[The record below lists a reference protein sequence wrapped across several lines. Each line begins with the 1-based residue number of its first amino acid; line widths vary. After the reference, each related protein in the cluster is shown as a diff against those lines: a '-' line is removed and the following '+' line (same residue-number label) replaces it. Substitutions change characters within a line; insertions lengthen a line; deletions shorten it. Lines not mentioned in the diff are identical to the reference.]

1 MSKEDKKAK
10 SESDAK
16 ASKRESKFSNTAEAK
31 ASITESSKVF
41 ILANFDKLNLDEL
54 AKRVFNDRTATG
66 QTFEG
71 RAIKEILIENFGKE
85 VVDLTMKTTKFVPA
99 GELELTDDHKR
110 FIEKNANSMRPVEC
124 ARTLFNDITLSALS
138 REARAVVKYMK
149 ELGPNIV
156 MPEDDSSEEYT
167 PVTSVARLVVRVNKY
182 LQKNSDPLKS
192 FLDPKELKQADI
204 RNLNALLGYMRNYR
218 FLYQISQYK
227 NSLDR
232 DLFESTYIEFLYN
245 KPDCLEEDIHNYIS
259 LCTEIVA
266 IAQIERTI
274 QLINDKYNDILSG
287 SSDEKMSVTLAE
299 TLDKMRQRQ
308 KDAKD
313 KYAKLMSMLVED
325 RSKRTE
331 AKANGATLYNM
342 VNLWKQ
348 KETREKMLD
357 RADDR
362 NKEIEKE
369 VERLSTLDQLKAEIY
384 GLDANSIS
392 R

>member
-1 MSKEDKKAK
+1 MKENDKPQKDEVRK
-10 SESDAK
+10 
-16 ASKRESKFSNTAEAK
+16 SKFTSTLEAK
-31 ASITESSKVF
+31 ESLSESSKVF
-41 ILANFDKLNLDEL
+41 ILANFDKINLDEL
-54 AKRVFNDRTATG
+54 AKRVFNDRGATG
-66 QTFEG
+66 QTYEG
-71 RAIKEILIENFGKE
+71 RAIKEILISNFGKD
-85 VVDLTMKTTKFVPA
+85 VVSSTMKTTKFIAA
-99 GELELTDDHKR
+99 GEIELTDSHKK
-110 FIEKNANSMRPVEC
+110 FIEKNANSMRPLEC
-124 ARTLFNDITLSALS
+124 TRTLFNDITLTQLS
-138 REARAVVKYMK
+138 REARAVIKYMK

-156 MPEDDSSEEYT
+156 MPEDDCSEEYT
-167 PVTSVARLVVRVNKY
+167 PVTSVARLVARVNKY
-182 LQKNSDPLKS
+182 IQKNSDPLKS

-227 NSLDR
+227 NTLDR
-232 DLFESTYIEFLYN
+232 DLFESTFIEFLYN

-259 LCTEIVA
+259 LCTEIVS

-274 QLINDKYNDILSG
+274 QLINDKYNEILNG

-313 KYAKLMSMLVED
+313 KYGKLMSMLVED
-325 RSKRTE
+325 RAKRTE
-331 AKANGATLYNM
+331 ARAGGATLYNM

-362 NKEIEKE
+362 NKELEKE

-384 GLDANSIS
+384 GLDPKTIH

>member
-1 MSKEDKKAK
+1 MSKDKDEDKKVERK
-10 SESDAK
+10 
-16 ASKRESKFSNTAEAK
+16 SKFANTKEAK
-31 ASITESSKVF
+31 TAITESSKVF
-41 ILANFDKLNLDEL
+41 ILANFDKMNLDEL
-54 AKRVFNDRTATG
+54 AKRVFNDRGATG
-66 QTFEG
+66 QTYEG
-71 RAIKEILIENFGKE
+71 RAIKEVLIENFGKDA
-85 VVDLTMKTTKFVPA
+85 VNTTMKTTKFVAA
-99 GELELTDDHKR
+99 GDFELTDEHKQ
-110 FIEKNANSMRPVEC
+110 FIEKNANSMRPLEC
-124 ARTLFNDITLSALS
+124 TRTLFNDITLSQLS
-138 REARAVVKYMK
+138 KEARAVIRYMK

-156 MPEDDSSEEYT
+156 MPEDDCSEEYT

-218 FLYQISQYK
+218 LLYQIAQYK

-259 LCTEIVA
+259 LCSEIVA

-274 QLINDKYNDILSG
+274 QLINEKYNEILNG
-287 SSDEKMSVTLAE
+287 TSDEKMSVTLAE

-313 KYAKLMSMLVED
+313 KYAKLMGMLVED
-325 RSKRTE
+325 RSKRVE
-331 AKANGATLYNM
+331 ARANGATLYNM